1 MSYPAGEQY
10 EAQTQ
15 DEAEE
20 QALDDSHPADI
31 QGNLAAEISS
41 EAGHPLADAGTELTT
56 EHLQGGVDIEDEE
69 DESNEGGRELNADSR
84 GTGWQRQNDPLPHS
98 FGRAEP

>member
-69 DESNEGGRELNADSR
+69 EEGRGIDQDADSR
-84 GTGWQRQNDPLPHS
+84 RAGWQRQNDTLPHS